1 MQLTKR
7 FGQRDREASGTSIAK
22 LRTSCARLQMSV
34 KTCVAALCFEEEAGS
49 PALLQESWQ
58 NVGCAWETKAD
69 SIINFSTQVFLRY
82 LLNFTSPPL
91 PLSHPPSFPSPPFF
105 SISLFS
111 DSSSRCFSPPLFL
124 LSYLPFPHLPS
135 YLFLNFFSL
144 SFSFIIF
151 LFHFFHLSYVFLC
164 RIAMSMSALRILL
177 LSTSALLALLP
188 RTSRGALS
196 YPYED
201 ADLSPSYKSD
211 VRATLRG
218 LGLSADGKSWEI
230 CFFSSVFH
238 QPRL

>member
-1 MQLTKR
+1 MRRKQ
-7 FGQRDREASGTSIAK
+7 DRLLCCRSLDKTSVAPEK
-22 LRTSCARLQMSV
+22 LRLILSSIFQRKSSCVTFLI
-34 KTCVAALCFEEEAGS
+34 
-49 PALLQESWQ
+49 LLLHLF
-58 NVGCAWETKAD
+58 
-69 SIINFSTQVFLRY
+69 FSLT
-82 LLNFTSPPL
+82 LL
-91 PLSHPPSFPSPPFF
+91 LSHLLHF
-105 SISLFS
+105 SLLVSS
-111 DSSSRCFSPPLFL
+111 SSSRCSSPPLFL

-188 RTSRGALS
+188 RTSRSALS

-230 CFFSSVFH
+230 CFFSSVCH